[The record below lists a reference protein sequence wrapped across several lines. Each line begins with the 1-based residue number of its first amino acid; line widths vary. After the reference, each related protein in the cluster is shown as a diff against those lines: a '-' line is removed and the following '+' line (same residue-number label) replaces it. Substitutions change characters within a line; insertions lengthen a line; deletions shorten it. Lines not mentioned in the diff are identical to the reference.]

1 MTTPEHDHDAL
12 IGEAHQVIMNY
23 EEWGDKLR
31 EAEEN
36 DGDTAKIYFDVGD
49 LAEELYVSLTN
60 LTHADYHGA
69 LLSLM
74 AALMTQDAGNLEV
87 AMERATKL
95 LGPTVGG
102 EPAEQVLRPEGY
114 VKDTDDV
121 LKLFGWDRNATKG
134 GTDED

>member
-23 EEWGDKLR
+23 EEYCRAGD
-31 EAEEN
+31 EHCPVEGCE
-36 DGDTAKIYFDVGD
+36 
-49 LAEELYVSLTN
+49 LAEELYTALTN

-134 GTDED
+134 GTNGRD